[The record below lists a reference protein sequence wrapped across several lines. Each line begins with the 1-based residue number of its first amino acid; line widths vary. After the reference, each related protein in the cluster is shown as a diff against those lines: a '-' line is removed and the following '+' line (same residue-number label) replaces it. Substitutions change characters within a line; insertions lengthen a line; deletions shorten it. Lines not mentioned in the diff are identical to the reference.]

1 MNDDL
6 KAQAIKAL
14 KQGHYRVTKQRQ
26 HLVDLLI
33 AHPDHYLDITELD
46 DQMRQIYPGISHNT
60 IYRNLSEFQELGLVE
75 FTRRTNGRAVKF
87 SCERPHHHHFICQKC
102 GKVFEIKLPPWDASY
117 FEKQLPGAKI
127 TGHDFELYGL
137 CADCL
142 RQAETKEP

>member
-1 MNDDL
+1 MNDAL

-14 KQGHYRVTKQRQ
+14 KQGQYRITKQRQ
-26 HLVDLLI
+26 HLLDLLL

-75 FTRRTNGRAVKF
+75 FTRRTNGR
-87 SCERPHHHHFICQKC
+87 QNC
-102 GKVFEIKLPPWDASY
+102 GKVFEIKMPPWDASY
-117 FEKQLPGAKI
+117 YEKQLPGAKI
-127 TGHDFELYGL
+127 TGHNFELYGL

-142 RQAETKEP
+142 RQAETKEKS